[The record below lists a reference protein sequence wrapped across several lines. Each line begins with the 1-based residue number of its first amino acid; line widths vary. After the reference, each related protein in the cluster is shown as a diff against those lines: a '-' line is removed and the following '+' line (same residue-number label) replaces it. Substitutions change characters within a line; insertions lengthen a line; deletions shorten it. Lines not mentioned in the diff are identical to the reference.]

1 VIERMIRSQLK
12 GEVRFDWRKEGL
24 VCEIVVPEP
33 DFRAGT
39 MAARDNL
46 P

>member
-1 VIERMIRSQLK
+1 
-12 GEVRFDWRKEGL
+12 VRFDWRKEGF
-24 VCEIVVPEP
+24 VCEIVVPEL

-39 MAARDNL
+39 AAAPDNL